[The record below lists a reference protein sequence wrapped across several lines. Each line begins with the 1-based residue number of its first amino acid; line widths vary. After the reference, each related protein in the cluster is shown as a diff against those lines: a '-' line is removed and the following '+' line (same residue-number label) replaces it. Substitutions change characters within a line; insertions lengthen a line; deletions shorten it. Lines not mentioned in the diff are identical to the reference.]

1 MSALNYAE
9 LNIKQIKT
17 LLAQCPSF
25 ETEALLTELAHDP
38 RDGVQKLI
46 AQSRRK
52 LEKQAQAEANLAYL
66 KKTEN
71 SLRQKGYHVICG
83 CDEVGRGP
91 LAGPVV
97 AAAVIMPEDCRIYGV
112 NDSKKLNAKQRE
124 ELSGEIHAK
133 AVAAAIAEISP
144 RIIDAVNI
152 LQASRLAM
160 AEAVKKINETHP
172 IDIIAVDGWAN
183 PMFTLPQEAII
194 KGDSKCFSISCAS
207 IIAKVYRDH
216 LMEDLDRQYPGYN
229 FAQNKGYPTK
239 EHYEALKRLG
249 PSDIHRISFD
259 LKLS

>member
-1 MSALNYAE
+1 
-9 LNIKQIKT
+9 
-17 LLAQCPSF
+17 
-25 ETEALLTELAHDP
+25 
-38 RDGVQKLI
+38 
-46 AQSRRK
+46 
-52 LEKQAQAEANLAYL
+52 
-66 KKTEN
+66 
-71 SLRQKGYHVICG
+71 
-83 CDEVGRGP
+83 
-91 LAGPVV
+91 
-97 AAAVIMPEDCRIYGV
+97 
-112 NDSKKLNAKQRE
+112 
-124 ELSGEIHAK
+124 
-133 AVAAAIAEISP
+133 
-144 RIIDAVNI
+144 
-152 LQASRLAM
+152 M

>member
-1 MSALNYAE
+1 MQIDKLN
-9 LNIKQIKT
+9 LTQIKNLLSEST
-17 LLAQCPSF
+17 ASEREILLAQ
-25 ETEALLTELAHDP
+25 LAIDP
-38 RDGVQKLI
+38 RQGVQKLLEQQKRQAAKI
-46 AQSRRK
+46 AQAQ
-52 LEKQAQAEANLAYL
+52 EKLAYL
-66 KKTEN
+66 KQIEN
-71 SLRQKGYHVICG
+71 DLRLQGYHYICG

-97 AAAVIMPEDCRIYGV
+97 AAAVIMPADCVLYGV
-112 NDSKKLNAKQRE
+112 DDSKKL
-124 ELSGEIHAK
+124 SAK
-133 AVAAAIAEISP
+133 AREKLALEIREKAIATAITEISP

-160 AEAVKKINETHP
+160 AEAVKKLNVP

-183 PMFTLPQEAII
+183 PLFTLPQKAIV

-216 LMEDLDRQYPGYN
+216 LMEDLDLQYPGYG

-239 EHYEALKRLG
+239 EHYQALQNLG
-249 PSDIHRISFD
+249 PSAVHRISFD